1 MTFSKEF
8 MQKALKRIDEL
19 QDDMIQQSKLVDG
32 ADEYVKQK
40 MELFNEDEKL
50 RQKIKTI
57 KVKEQD
63 LTESFLT
70 A

>member
-1 MTFSKEF
+1 MTFNKEF
-8 MQKALKRIDEL
+8 MQKALKIIDEL
-19 QDDMIQQSKLVDG
+19 QDDIIRQSKLVDG

-40 MELFNEDEKL
+40 MELFNEDEKA

-70 A
+70 V

>member
-1 MTFSKEF
+1 MTFNKDF

-40 MELFNEDEKL
+40 MELFNEDEKA

-57 KVKEQD
+57 KTKEHN
-63 LTESFLT
+63 LTEEFLT

>member
-1 MTFSKEF
+1 
-8 MQKALKRIDEL
+8 MQKAMKRIDEL
-19 QDDMIQQSKLVDG
+19 QNEVIEQSKLVDG

-40 MELFNEDEKL
+40 MELFNEDERAREKL
-50 RQKIKTI
+50 KSIRM
-57 KVKEQD
+57 KEEN

>member
-1 MTFSKEF
+1 LTFSKEF

>member
-1 MTFSKEF
+1 MTFNKDF

-40 MELFNEDEKL
+40 MELFNEDEKA

-57 KVKEQD
+57 KTKEQN
-63 LTESFLT
+63 LTKEFLT